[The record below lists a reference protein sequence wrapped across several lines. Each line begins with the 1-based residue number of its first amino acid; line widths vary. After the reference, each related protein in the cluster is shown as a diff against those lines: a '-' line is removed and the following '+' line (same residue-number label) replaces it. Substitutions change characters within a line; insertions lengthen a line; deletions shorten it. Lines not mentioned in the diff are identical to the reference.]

1 MYAEFFDGQ
10 AATLL
15 GVAGF
20 VNRAPGVR
28 DSERFD
34 LEAVLIGGHTN
45 AASYSAVHVRFD
57 VLNGWANPEPLT
69 RELEDGRTVLTV
81 DPRRSPKRVGATG
94 SSDFARTQRPVG
106 P

>member
-1 MYAEFFDGQ
+1 M
-10 AATLL
+10 
-15 GVAGF
+15 
-20 VNRAPGVR
+20 NRAAGVR

-45 AASYSAVHVRFD
+45 ASSYSGVHVRFD

-81 DPRRSPKRVGATG
+81 DPTTLTETR
-94 SSDFARTQRPVG
+94 
-106 P
+106 